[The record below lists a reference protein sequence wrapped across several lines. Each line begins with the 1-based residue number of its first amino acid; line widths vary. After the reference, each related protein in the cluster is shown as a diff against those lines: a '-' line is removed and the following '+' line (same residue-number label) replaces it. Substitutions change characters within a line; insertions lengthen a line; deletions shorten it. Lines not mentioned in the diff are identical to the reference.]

1 MYISGVFVLVI
12 FDSLFKEFRAIVGQL
27 LENNTEVT

>member
-12 FDSLFKEFRAIVGQL
+12 FDSMLKEFHGIMSQL